1 MHPIVKTFITPNGL
15 KNLIF
20 NLPVHWRALKV
31 RFFADKAFYV
41 SVGASK
47 REYGQ
52 YLDEIKNDELNT
64 HLERELEVFSSIKGR
79 TVRGYEY
86 SSGAISKNHGHN
98 IYALVR
104 MVKPEKAV
112 ETGTANGYST
122 SFILKAMA
130 KNNKGTLYSI
140 DFPEIEGRQYSPDDF
155 YREKGGAVIPKDRQ
169 SGWLVPFDLRPRLK
183 LFTGKSQDILPRL
196 LPELG
201 EIGLFF
207 HDSEHTY
214 EAMMY
219 EFKMAWQHLRPGGIL
234 LAHDVNW
241 NKAFIDY
248 ARKKNKTPFF
258 IDGSL
263 GFLIK

>member
-1 MHPIVKTFITPNGL
+1 MRPIVENLTTLSGL

-20 NLPVHWRALKV
+20 NFPVHWRALKV
-31 RFFADKAFYV
+31 RLFADKDFYV
-41 SVGASK
+41 SLGASK

-64 HLERELEVFSSIKGR
+64 YLEHELEVFSSIKGK

-130 KNNKGTLYSI
+130 KNNKGVLYSI

-169 SGWLVPFDLRPRLK
+169 SGWLVPDDLRARFK
-183 LFTGKSQDILPRL
+183 LFTGKSQNILPRL
-196 LPELG
+196 LPELE
-201 EIGLFF
+201 EIDLFF

-219 EFKMAWQHLRPGGIL
+219 EFKIAWQHLRPGGVL

-248 ARKKNKTPFF
+248 AKHKNKTPFF